1 MIGWFRSVGLLL
13 FPRCCVVCGRPLAA
27 GEDFL
32 CALCNINLPR
42 TGYHLQQDNPVE
54 RLFWGKIPLD
64 RATSFF
70 FYRKGSDYRHVLH
83 QLKYGGQK
91 EIGEAMGRCMASEL
105 LPSGFFE
112 GVDVLLPVPLHR
124 KRQRKRGYNQSE
136 WIARGVAAVVGLPVC
151 TAAVERTANT
161 DTQTH
166 KSAFERWQ
174 NVEGIFELRQPEVLE
189 GKHVLIIDDVL
200 TTGATTVGC
209 ASCLL
214 QVKGVRISVLTLAM
228 AE

>member
-1 MIGWFRSVGLLL
+1 
-13 FPRCCVVCGRPLAA
+13 
-27 GEDFL
+27 
-32 CALCNINLPR
+32 
-42 TGYHLQQDNPVE
+42 
-54 RLFWGKIPLD
+54 
-64 RATSFF
+64 
-70 FYRKGSDYRHVLH
+70 
-83 QLKYGGQK
+83 
-91 EIGEAMGRCMASEL
+91 MGRCMASEL

-174 NVEGIFELRQPEVLE
+174 NVEGIFEIRQPEVLE

>member
-1 MIGWFRSVGLLL
+1 M
-13 FPRCCVVCGRPLAA
+13 
-27 GEDFL
+27 
-32 CALCNINLPR
+32 
-42 TGYHLQQDNPVE
+42 
-54 RLFWGKIPLD
+54 
-64 RATSFF
+64 
-70 FYRKGSDYRHVLH
+70 
-83 QLKYGGQK
+83 
-91 EIGEAMGRCMASEL
+91 
-105 LPSGFFE
+105 
-112 GVDVLLPVPLHR
+112 
-124 KRQRKRGYNQSE
+124 
-136 WIARGVAAVVGLPVC
+136 AAVVGLPVC